1 MYLLAKFGDHSSYKN
16 GYITSYIKSYINTLE
31 QAELTTSVR
40 HIARLLKSGILIYS
54 SEVPDM
60 PGRKARRRTQAI
72 AKRFLFHIN
81 AIRQRKTGADISTK
95 IEKFLQKE
103 V

>member
-1 MYLLAKFGDHSSYKN
+1 M
-16 GYITSYIKSYINTLE
+16 NTLE
-31 QAELTTSVR
+31 QAQLSNSMR
-40 HIARLLKSGILIYS
+40 HIARFLKSGILIYD
-54 SEVPDM
+54 SEVPDR
-60 PGRKARRRTQAI
+60 PGRKARIRTQAI
-72 AKRFLFHIN
+72 AKRFVFHIN